1 MKDGAFL
8 INTARGA
15 LIDEP
20 ALLEALNQGKLA
32 GFAADVLAT
41 EPPLD
46 DDPLANHTKSI
57 VTPHNSWCPPEIR
70 RRICDIAADNLASF
84 LQGDKLNRIV

>member
-41 EPPLD
+41 EPP
-46 DDPLANHTKSI
+46 
-57 VTPHNSWCPPEIR
+57 
-70 RRICDIAADNLASF
+70 ASS
-84 LQGDKLNRIV
+84 